1 MIKNMLEKKI
11 RELSKIESKGKNSF
25 FIFIK
30 GTIPNP
36 GSSRI
41 IQKTQ

>member
-1 MIKNMLEKKI
+1 MIKNMLQKKI
-11 RELSKIESKGKNSF
+11 KETGKSEGQGKDSF

-36 GSSRI
+36 GTLYF
-41 IQKTQ
+41 IQKIP